1 MNASIDSLPSRAKPR
16 RASNLWPVSII
27 AFFVVFVGGLTAF
40 IVFASNQQDD
50 LVRADYYEEE
60 LRYQL
65 QLDRINRTQLIPDRA
80 DVRYDAERQRITIA
94 LPKGHATGSS
104 GRIQLYRPADA
115 RLDREVAL
123 AVGSDGFQHV
133 DARSLRGGLWKVR
146 VRWSIAG
153 QEYFVD
159 QPLVLPTS

>member
-1 MNASIDSLPSRAKPR
+1 MNASINSLPSRAKPR

-40 IVFASNQQDD
+40 SVFASNQQDD

-65 QLDRINRTQLIPDRA
+65 QLDRINRTQLIRDRA
-80 DVRYDAERQRITIA
+80 EVRYDAERQRITIA

-104 GRIQLYRPADA
+104 GQIQLYRQLTPGWTVKFRWLWDRRLAA
-115 RLDREVAL
+115 RRRAKSPRRAVEGASPMVDRRP
-123 AVGSDGFQHV
+123 GIF
-133 DARSLRGGLWKVR
+133 R
-146 VRWSIAG
+146 
-153 QEYFVD
+153 
-159 QPLVLPTS
+159 